1 MPRGEN
7 FRQHSSVYAKLV
19 ANVTEDGDCWLG
31 TERERASYGYVR
43 TSLRIGHRQ
52 VKCMAHILM
61 YCIVQLR
68 EELEIHEPTNVELY
82 AAYLEFR
89 ESGLEIDH
97 RCNNPP
103 CRFPG
108 HLQPVTRAENE
119 KLKHERRLALP
130 VPENIEPEPQEVE
143 F

>member
-1 MPRGEN
+1 MPRGDN
-7 FRQHSSVYAKLV
+7 FRQHASVYAKLV

-43 TSLRIGHRQ
+43 VSLRVGHRQ
-52 VKCMAHILM
+52 AKCMAHILM

-68 EELEIHEPTNVELY
+68 EELELHEPTNTELY

-97 RCNNPP
+97 RCNHPP

-108 HLQPVTRAENE
+108 HLKPVTRAENE
-119 KLKHERRLALP
+119 RLKHERRALLP
-130 VPENIEPEPQEVE
+130 VPENIEPEPYEVE